1 MEKAKEMLLENPD
14 IKIADIAAN
23 IGYLSVQAFTNA
35 FKANTNMTP
44 KEYRKQ
50 LND

>member
-1 MEKAKEMLLENPD
+1 MEKAKGMLLDNHD
-14 IKIADIAAN
+14 MKIADIAAE

-44 KEYRKQ
+44 KEFRKQ
-50 LND
+50 Q